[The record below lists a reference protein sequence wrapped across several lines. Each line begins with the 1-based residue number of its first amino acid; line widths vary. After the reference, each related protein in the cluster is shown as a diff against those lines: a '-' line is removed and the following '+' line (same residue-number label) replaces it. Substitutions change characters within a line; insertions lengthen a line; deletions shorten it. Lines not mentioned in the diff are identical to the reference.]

1 MCERFIAKATKAMFA
16 PILAVISMKLGFLC
30 SGLLSASL
38 LLFPSAASSSVA
50 SNAELQAFAR
60 RQVSSVMVRGK
71 LVYVD
76 LESSRIR
83 SLAPG
88 KNHPD
93 IFYSSQSSLYALCI
107 TATDEKG
114 KEIPVDIYATRV
126 NGKLA
131 LVDITYGS
139 TARQGFMKLVK
150 SGQFKRI

>member
-1 MCERFIAKATKAMFA
+1 MMQGHLVVT
-16 PILAVISMKLGFLC
+16 SMKPGFVFT
-30 SGLLSASL
+30 SLLSASI
-38 LLFPSAASSSVA
+38 LLFPSAASSSGA
-50 SNAELQAFAR
+50 SNAELQAFTR

-71 LVYVD
+71 LVYID
-76 LESSRIR
+76 LENSQIR

-107 TATDEKG
+107 TATDDKG
-114 KEIPVDIYATRV
+114 KEVPVDIYATRI

>member
-1 MCERFIAKATKAMFA
+1 MMQE
-16 PILAVISMKLGFLC
+16 LLVVISMKLGFLC
-30 SGLLSASL
+30 TSLLSASI
-38 LLFPSAASSSVA
+38 LLFAPAANSSGA
-50 SNAELQAFAR
+50 SNAELQAFTR

-71 LVYVD
+71 LVYID
-76 LESSRIR
+76 LENSQIR

-131 LVDITYGS
+131 LVDITYGT

-150 SGQFKRI
+150 SGQFKRL